1 MLVRHRLFVR
11 RMLPAILGAFLI
23 VFGATPSGVPTAE
36 AAVLSV
42 RLEAGSH
49 TGYHFSST
57 GAIVATKAV
66 ALDGPATVSADRRRN
81 VPNRTGVWLRIT
93 SGSLASWEVRESL
106 MSYVPG
112 TTGVIAY
119 SPSAR
124 VTFSAGRYLG
134 YTFATDGS
142 LASTRRGTLSA
153 TSGASASK
161 RAVINGRPYVY
172 IINGGWAGYWMPVT
186 AHGSRSAQRITCD
199 VSTKVSAGSTVSYS
213 RVVTD
218 DREIALTFDMGG
230 RMTPALAIMKRL
242 VVDRVCATIFPTGD
256 ASETT
261 TGAAVLRMIKAY
273 PYLFEVANHTQNHCN
288 LRDGGGGAACTSAP
302 PSAARIRSEL
312 LQAETIIRAGTGKTS
327 APYWRPPYGAVDS
340 RVRTAAAGAGF
351 TKTIMWDIDTIDWRA
366 TADGG
371 PTARSMATKVV
382 TNART
387 GSIVLMHLGGWHTY
401 DALPTMVAQLRAAN
415 LQPSTISALLRER

>member
-1 MLVRHRLFVR
+1 MLIRGRQLVRPV
-11 RMLPAILGAFLI
+11 LPAILGAFLI
-23 VFGATPSGVPTAE
+23 VFGATPAGVPTAE
-36 AAVLSV
+36 AAVLSI

-57 GAIVATKAV
+57 GAILATKAV
-66 ALDGPATVSADRRRN
+66 VLDAPATVSGDRRRN
-81 VPNRTGVWLRIT
+81 VPTHSGVWLRVT
-93 SGSLASWEVRESL
+93 TGVLASWEVRESL
-106 MSYVPG
+106 MAHVPG
-112 TTGVIAY
+112 ITGVIAY
-119 SPSAR
+119 SPSAK
-124 VTFSAGRYLG
+124 VTFAPGRYLA
-134 YTFATDGS
+134 YTFASDGS
-142 LASTRRGTLSA
+142 LGTTRRGTHTA
-153 TSGASASK
+153 TSTASASK
-161 RAVINGRPYVY
+161 RAVIDGRPYVFMST
-172 IINGGWAGYWMPVT
+172 GAWTGYWMPVT

-199 VSTKVSAGSTVSYS
+199 VSAKVGAGSTVSYS

-230 RMTPALAIMKRL
+230 RMTPALDIMERL
-242 VVDRVCATIFPTGD
+242 VIDRVCATIFPTGA
-256 ASETT
+256 ASQTT
-261 TGAAVLRMIKAY
+261 TGAGVLAMIKAY

-288 LRDGGGGAACTSAP
+288 LRDGGGGAACTAAP
-302 PSAARIRSEL
+302 PSTARIQSEL
-312 LQAETIIRAGTGKTS
+312 LSAESVILAGTGRTS
-327 APYWRPPYGAVDS
+327 KPYWRPPYGAVDS

-387 GSIVLMHLGGWHTY
+387 GSIVLMHLGGWHTL

-415 LQPSTISALLRER
+415 LQPTTISALLREQ